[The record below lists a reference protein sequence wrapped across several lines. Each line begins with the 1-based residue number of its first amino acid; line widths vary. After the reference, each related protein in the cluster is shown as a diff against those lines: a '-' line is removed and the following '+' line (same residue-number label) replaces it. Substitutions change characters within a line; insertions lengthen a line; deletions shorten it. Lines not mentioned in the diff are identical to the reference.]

1 MAKASPII
9 TNFASGELSDRLE
22 GRVDIP
28 QYFNSCR
35 ILENMLITA
44 HGNAERTP
52 GTALAT
58 SSKDSTKISR
68 LIPYEKDPDNLYVC
82 EFGDQYIRFC
92 KDHEQI
98 ESGGSPYE
106 IASPYLEANLNKLRL
121 YQIENSLYIVH
132 PSYAPMKLICTTD
145 TSWALTAVNFSGWD
159 ESTVKN
165 ITGATQAAP
174 IVITA
179 AAHGF
184 INGDIILIRDM
195 EVTVTS
201 LANKMGLGMS
211 SFLKEIKIIAGMPEL
226 NSCPFE
232 VANKTADTFQLKGT
246 DGTTYKDY
254 VSGGTV
260 RKKGVLFNSADN
272 YPACI
277 GSFEGRL
284 VLASTNNNP
293 NGIWLSK
300 SSDVEDFC
308 FGVNDG
314 DAIELLVKT
323 KNRIR
328 WIIGKE
334 AIMFGTGSDEWSLS
348 GNGNLITP
356 TNFSV
361 KRQSQ
366 NGSADLPSEIVGSN
380 IFYTQKAGKRIR
392 EYYYTQESNNYI
404 SPDLTILAEH
414 ITESGIAC
422 YALQTNPNTIFWC
435 VRNDGVLIGLTYDRM
450 YNVVGW
456 HRHITDGEVES
467 IAVIPK
473 TDEDEIWIIVKRE
486 IDGQTKRYI
495 EYFKPR
501 DFGSDQADCFYVH
514 CGLTFDG
521 GSAKDIT
528 GATQAKPVVISSTA
542 HGFENDQ
549 LVQIT
554 GVEGMTE
561 LNDGVYMV
569 KNKTADTFELYLE
582 DESDELDGTGFT
594 AYTSAGTVQQVF
606 KTLTGL
612 DHLEGKTV
620 SILGDGATQP
630 DKTVES
636 GEITLKYYSNKVHV
650 GLPYTSKLK
659 PQRLEAGSADGTS
672 QGKTKRINR
681 ITVRYRLTNSCKIG
695 TDEDHLEEILFRE
708 GTALM
713 GTPTPLYSGDQEI
726 SFPGGYEKEGN
737 IMIVQDKPL
746 PLCVVAIMPR
756 VRTND

>member
-58 SSKDSTKISR
+58 SSKDSSKKAR
-68 LIPYEKDPDNLYVC
+68 LIDFVKDQDNLYVC

-92 KDHEQI
+92 KDHEPI

-106 IASPYLEANLNKLRL
+106 IVSPYLEADLFKLKY
-121 YQIENSLYIVH
+121 YQILDELWIVH
-132 PSYAPMKLICTTD
+132 PSYAPRKLTTASD
-145 TSWALTAVNFSGWD
+145 TSWTLASISFTAGVDEEDFS
-159 ESTVKN
+159 
-165 ITGATQAAP
+165 
-174 IVITA
+174 
-179 AAHGF
+179 
-184 INGDIILIRDM
+184 
-195 EVTVTS
+195 
-201 LANKMGLGMS
+201 
-211 SFLKEIKIIAGMPEL
+211 
-226 NSCPFE
+226 
-232 VANKTADTFQLKGT
+232 TADHYPSCLTF
-246 DGTTYKDY
+246 
-254 VSGGTV
+254 
-260 RKKGVLFNSADN
+260 
-272 YPACI
+272 
-277 GSFEGRL
+277 FEGR
-284 VLASTNNNP
+284 AIFAATNADPHTCWGSVSNDYDNFTL
-293 NGIWLSK
+293 GT
-300 SSDVEDFC
+300 
-308 FGVNDG
+308 NDG
-314 DAIELLVKT
+314 DAFKYVFPT
-323 KNRIR
+323 KNRIL
-328 WIIGKE
+328 WLASKSDILAG
-334 AIMFGTGSDEWSLS
+334 ANGDEWILS
-348 GNGNLITP
+348 GNGAPLTP
-356 TNFSV
+356 SNVSL
-361 KRQSQ
+361 KRQSAY
-366 NGSADLPSEIVGSN
+366 GSADIQAEPVNESV
-380 IFYTQKAGKRIR
+380 FYVQKGGKRIR
-392 EYYYTQESNNYI
+392 EYSYNRDVDSYI

-495 EYFKPR
+495 EYFKSR

-561 LNDGVYMV
+561 LNYGVYMV
-569 KNKTADTFELYLE
+569 KNKTADTFELYME
-582 DESDELDGTGFT
+582 DESDELDGTFFT

-737 IMIVQDKPL
+737 IMIVQDNPL
-746 PLCVVAIMPR
+746 PLCIVAIMPR